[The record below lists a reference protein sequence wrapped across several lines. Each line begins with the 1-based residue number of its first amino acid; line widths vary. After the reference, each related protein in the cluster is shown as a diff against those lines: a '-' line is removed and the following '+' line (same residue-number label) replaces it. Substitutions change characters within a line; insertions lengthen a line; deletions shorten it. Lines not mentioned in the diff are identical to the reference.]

1 MIEMSYT
8 QVCLETVDIT
18 DADNFHFGSDY
29 ARRVFLGEIGAGGLA
44 SKLEESIRERGFQAY
59 FPDTSY
65 HTDDAIHAVLP
76 LALYLRWERGK
87 YSVPMGNH
95 RLAAARAVGLKK
107 IPAYV
112 QRVVKCTSDQLE
124 EFKNIAQLME
134 KYDTYYQAWTFP
146 GGTSY
151 KGRDDLRKA
160 FRSFRYNQ
168 TVGHKENVSNLPTY
182 FYAGKSFLDIAMGTG
197 FFAIHAG
204 LLGATEVAGFDILDE
219 PVEVA
224 ERIARA
230 YKLPCKVDFKVS
242 EFWDYPFDR
251 QYDVVYANQCL
262 DKFNCGH
269 RSQCLGSED
278 DMLNLVCG
286 ASKRFLL
293 AYMFFEE
300 SKPTPYDGGYYP
312 SRDRLRHDL
321 EKRGFDKIHIEKTV
335 PPKTHVTAL
344 KKHRN
349 VIEKD

>member
-1 MIEMSYT
+1 M
-8 QVCLETVDIT
+8 DIT
-18 DADNFHFGSDY
+18 DADNFKFNSDH
-29 ARRVFLGEIGAGGLA
+29 ARGVFLGEVAAGGLA
-44 SKLEESIRERGFQAY
+44 SKLEESIKERGFLAY

-65 HTDDAIHAVLP
+65 HADDAIHAVLP

-87 YSVPMGNH
+87 YSVPMGTH
-95 RLAAARAVGLKK
+95 RMAAARAVGLKK

-112 QRVVKCTSDQLE
+112 QRIVNCTSDQLE

-134 KYDTYYQAWTFP
+134 KYETYYQAWTFP
-146 GGTSY
+146 GGISY

-168 TVGHKENVSNLPTY
+168 TVGQKDNFSNLPTY

-197 FFAIHAG
+197 FFAIQAG
-204 LLGATEVAGFDILDE
+204 LLGASEVAGFDILPE

-230 YKLPCKVDFKVS
+230 YKLPFKVDFKVS

-262 DKFNCGH
+262 EKFNCPHKYPGGGI
-269 RSQCLGSED
+269 LGSED
-278 DMLNLVCG
+278 DMLDRVCG

-300 SKPTPYDGGYYP
+300 SKHTPYDGGYYP
-312 SRDRLRHDL
+312 SRDRLRNDL
-321 EKRGFDKIHIEKTV
+321 AKRGFDKIHIEKTA

-344 KKHRN
+344 KKYRN
-349 VIEKD
+349 VIER